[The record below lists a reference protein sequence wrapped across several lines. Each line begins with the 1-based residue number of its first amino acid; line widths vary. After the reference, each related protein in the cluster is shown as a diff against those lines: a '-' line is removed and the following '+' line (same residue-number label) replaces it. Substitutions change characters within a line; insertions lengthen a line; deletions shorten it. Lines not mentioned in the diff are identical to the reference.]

1 MKKLLSVAVVLVS
14 AFTIN
19 SALAQINVVVSIT
32 GTVLKATDRNPASV
46 NLTFF
51 DSNNK
56 RVGNS
61 RSNSKD
67 GYYLVTGLKPGET
80 YKVKIEHP
88 DFFQEEISIV
98 TPKTGK
104 YSEISRDFLVKP
116 LVNGTR
122 IPLPVAPFEL
132 NKAKLRVGAE
142 EFLAETVEALVMNP
156 SVKIQVSSYPDDI
169 ENKEANMKLT
179 KERCEA
185 LKAYF
190 VSKGVTADRISIVPS
205 ENADPINPP
214 PMRKAAKGKR
224 YIGSTYIV
232 ITKV

>member
-1 MKKLLSVAVVLVS
+1 MKKLFSIFVIA
-14 AFTIN
+14 I
-19 SALAQINVVVSIT
+19 SALMANHANAQINVVVSVT

-51 DSNNK
+51 DSGNK
-56 RVGNS
+56 RVGTS
-61 RSNSKD
+61 RSNAKD

-88 DFFQEEISIV
+88 DFFQEEV
-98 TPKTGK
+98 TIAIPKTSK

-132 NKAKLRVGAE
+132 NKSKLRVGAE
-142 EFLAETVEALVMNP
+142 EFLSETIEALVMNP
-156 SVKIQVSSYPDDI
+156 SVKVQILSYPD
-169 ENKEANMKLT
+169 EMVSKETNMKLT
-179 KERCEA
+179 KERCES

-190 VSKGVTADRISIVPS
+190 VSKGVAADRISIVPS
-205 ENADPINPP
+205 ENVDPINPP
-214 PMRKAAKGKR
+214 PMKKAAKGKR

-232 ITKV
+232 VTKV